1 MKEKKEIFK
10 LTGIKCGGC
19 VKEVEGL
26 LNGLDWVLDVSVDL
40 ASEEV
45 TVSYQVNKYDFS
57 SMKDLLGKKSFGISR
72 Q

>member
-45 TVSYQVNKYDFS
+45 NKYDFS